1 MMTKTAKAD
10 DGPRK
15 SRQHSAEDDVL
26 HFLSRT
32 LQAHNLDGELQGALE
47 KLRTLTIAL
56 EKQETTLSNWPDS
69 PSKARICS
77 ALAKARDTVS
87 RVVADL
93 ARQRPENGRRDIR
106 AAKAI

>member
-1 MMTKTAKAD
+1 MTKAAKA
-10 DGPRK
+10 GEERRT
-15 SRQHSAEDDVL
+15 SRSHSADDDVL

-32 LQAHNLDGELQGALE
+32 LQAHNVDGASQGALE
-47 KLRTLTIAL
+47 KLRTLMIAL
-56 EKQETTLSNWPDS
+56 EKQEITLSDWPDS

-93 ARQRPENGRRDIR
+93 ARQHAERGGCDIR
-106 AAKAI
+106 TAKTF

>member
-1 MMTKTAKAD
+1 MSKAAKA
-10 DGPRK
+10 GEERRT
-15 SRQHSAEDDVL
+15 SRPHSAEDDVL

-32 LQAHNLDGELQGALE
+32 LQAHNLDGESQGALV
-47 KLRTLTIAL
+47 KLRTLMIAL
-56 EKQETTLSNWPDS
+56 EKQESTLSNWPDS

-93 ARQRPENGRRDIR
+93 ARQRPEGGGCDIR
-106 AAKAI
+106 TAKVI

>member
-1 MMTKTAKAD
+1 MIKAAKAG
-10 DGPRK
+10 DGRRI
-15 SRQHSAEDDVL
+15 SRPHSAEDDVL

-32 LQAHNLDGELQGALE
+32 LQAHNLDGESQGALE
-47 KLRTLTIAL
+47 KLRTLMTAL
-56 EKQETTLSNWPDS
+56 EKQERTLSGWPDS

-77 ALAKARDTVS
+77 ALADARDTVS

-93 ARQRPENGRRDIR
+93 ARQRPAGRDIG

>member
-1 MMTKTAKAD
+1 MMTKTAKA
-10 DGPRK
+10 GEEPRK
-15 SRQHSAEDDVL
+15 SHQHSTEDDVL

-32 LQAHNLDGELQGALE
+32 LQAHNLDGESQGALE
-47 KLRTLTIAL
+47 KLRTLMIAL

-69 PSKARICS
+69 PSKARICG

-93 ARQRPENGRRDIR
+93 ARRRPENGGRDIHV
-106 AAKAI
+106 AKAI